1 MVALSSEST
10 LESIMKSPIQG
21 VGADTPVVDALL
33 MCESRGIHHMPLFDG
48 TTLLGVVCMCDL
60 EEVALDA
67 PVRKAVH
74 HPMVVLD
81 VAAPIGDAVRC
92 MNHEVVASVLVTRG
106 GDPVGIVTRED
117 ALAAA
122 NDDDARFDCEACGG
136 RNHVKHGPRGLLC
149 VDCRD
154 RATPAGLDDELGG
167 SE

>member
-1 MVALSSEST
+1 MGAT
-10 LESIMKSPIQG
+10 LESIMKAPIQG
-21 VGADTPVVDALL
+21 VAADTPVVDALL
-33 MCESRGIHHMPLFDG
+33 MCESRGVHHMPLFEG

-74 HPMVVLD
+74 HPPVVLD
-81 VAAPIGDAVRC
+81 VEAPIAAAVRC

-122 NDDDARFDCEACGG
+122 NDDDPNFGCEVCRG
-136 RNHVKHGPRGLLC
+136 RNHVKHGARGLLC
-149 VDCRD
+149 VDCRN
-154 RATPAGLDDELGG
+154 RASPADVDDELGG

>member
-1 MVALSSEST
+1 MVAPSST

-33 MCESRGIHHMPLFDG
+33 LCESRGIHHMPLFDG
-48 TTLLGVVCMCDL
+48 TTLLGIVCMCDL

-74 HPMVVLD
+74 HAPVVLD
-81 VAAPIGDAVRC
+81 VAEPISRAVAS

-122 NDDDARFDCEACGG
+122 NDDDAHFDCEVCRG
-136 RNHVKHGPRGLLC
+136 RTHVKHGARGLLC
-149 VDCRD
+149 VDCRN
-154 RATPAGLDDELGG
+154 RATPAGIDDELGG